1 MLPIVPPDP
10 RGVKQM
16 LPIVPPDPRGA
27 KQMLPIVPPDPRGVK
42 QMSLLYRLTPAVPSK
57 CPYCTA

>member
-1 MLPIVPPDP
+1 
-10 RGVKQM
+10 M